1 MTYIGKYEGYR
12 VYKAEGANYLH
23 NDQNIY
29 LKWNPTILLYEMW
42 LYGEKVGVCN
52 REYTVLR
59 FKVPEDLIKEMEQ
72 RNKEREKKTERPIV
86 EDTISSS
93 SGTSL
98 VKEVKMDEFFDRIGK
113 EIDSIL
119 SSAGVRKK
127 EEEKFAYD
135 FNVTD
140 MG

>member
-12 VYKAEGANYLH
+12 VYKVEGANYRH

-29 LKWNPTILLYEMW
+29 LKWNSTILLYEMW

-52 REYTVLR
+52 RNYFVLR
-59 FKVPEDLIKEMEQ
+59 FNVPTDLIKELEQ
-72 RNKEREKKTERPIV
+72 RNQEREKKTERPIV
-86 EDTISSS
+86 EDTISSA

-113 EIDSIL
+113 EIDRIL
-119 SSAGVRKK
+119 SSAGERK
-127 EEEKFAYD
+127 EEEKFVYD
-135 FNVTD
+135 FK
-140 MG
+140 